1 MSHSLFEFKII
12 SSSTSRRG
20 SHIENP
26 NFLIHHHVE
35 MYIVLHSFTYDS
47 NFIWK
52 ICNIF
57 SRYCCSLSSFFPRLI
72 ECLRN
77 FSSHYS
83 IKNLIILRDWN
94 AMCDKVLVL
103 MHFFLFLLFINCK
116 IQLYSRCHL
125 RGFPFLQLFKAIVNF
140 LLLLTMTSV
149 DWIKSCV
156 NKMLSC
162 KSISLLNFLSSI
174 YSSIFLP
181 SVLSWRA
188 MKCANGDVSRNFV
201 KDWKETLKSNVT

>member
-94 AMCDKVLVL
+94 AMYDKVLVL
-103 MHFFLFLLFINCK
+103 MHFFFFCYLSTAKFSYTVVVIWEVFL
-116 IQLYSRCHL
+116 
-125 RGFPFLQLFKAIVNF
+125 FLQLFKTIVNF

-162 KSISLLNFLSSI
+162 KSISFLNFLSSI